1 MDIEDKCIISYW
13 QSFWNRMSLTTTI
26 NHVLEKHKAIR
37 LVLFKNY
44 IIVLLKSNHKQ
55 LFKCVCHCVLSIF
68 KKIKDFLKIVSE
80 GKIYKICNFT
90 SPSSN

>member
-1 MDIEDKCIISYW
+1 MENDQSICMDIEDKCIISYW

-44 IIVLLKSNHKQ
+44 VIVLLKSNHKQ
-55 LFKCVCHCVLSIF
+55 LFKCVCVTVYYQIF
-68 KKIKDFLKIVSE
+68 KNLKI
-80 GKIYKICNFT
+80 F
-90 SPSSN
+90 